1 MALSVQ
7 EELEIRKTGPFTYES
22 VRPLQKPHP
31 SVRGAYGGN
40 IAGQAILVA
49 IRSCKPGFTPHSF
62 HLFFVKAI
70 ADDEPVQWHVTEVSN
85 GKNFVNRFITG
96 LQKGGVAYTANV
108 SLAKKNLLKAATS
121 EYEKSFKLA
130 DEEDRNEL
138 TKPFGFQTPYP
149 ESLKGLD
156 PDKMEYKPVFGTPHA
171 YHLLPPEM
179 YDLLL
184 TTEEEKLP
192 VSQRRLAYFFRWGN
206 GAADPVVLLD
216 PAFQYVGL
224 GVLSDT
230 LFLTRMGRLLRLE
243 GYDLRDP
250 APYMWVS
257 LDHSIYF
264 HDADFDV
271 TKWMLFAWTAPRL
284 ANNRVLLEA
293 EIYDV
298 NGVHV
303 ALIMQEG
310 LLQLNGLEREA
321 KL

>member
-1 MALSVQ
+1 MAHTVQ
-7 EELEIRKTGPFTYES
+7 EELEVRKTGPSAYES
-22 VRPLQKPHP
+22 VKPLQKPHP
-31 SVRGAYGGN
+31 AVRGAYGGN

-49 IRSCKPGFTPHSF
+49 MRSCPPGFTPHSL

-70 ADDEPVQWHVTEVSN
+70 SDDEPVQWHVTEVSN
-85 GKNFVNRFITG
+85 GKNFVNRYITG
-96 LQKGGVAYTANV
+96 LQKNGVAYTANV
-108 SLAKKNLLKAATS
+108 SLAKKNLLKKATV
-121 EYEKSFKLA
+121 EYEKSVKLA
-130 DEEDRNEL
+130 ETGDADELPR
-138 TKPFGFQTPYP
+138 PFGFQTPYP

-156 PDKMEYKPVFGTPHA
+156 PDKMEYKTAFGTPHA
-171 YHLLPPEM
+171 YHLFPPDM

-184 TTEEEKLP
+184 TPEEEKTP

-206 GAADPVVLLD
+206 GAADPVELLD
-216 PAFQYVGL
+216 PAFQFVGL

-230 LFLTRMGRLLRLE
+230 VFLTRMGRLLRLE

-257 LDHSIYF
+257 LDHTIYF

-271 TKWMLFAWTAPRL
+271 TKWMLFAWSAPRL

-293 EIYDV
+293 EIYDS
-298 NGVHV
+298 NGVQV
-303 ALIMQEG
+303 ALVIQEG
-310 LLQLNGLEREA
+310 LLQLNGLDREA